1 MSAPRFPAVAPH
13 KGHYE
18 SYYLRAA
25 DPAGGRS
32 AWLRHTVF
40 KRPGGPATGALWCTL
55 FEAGKEPRAVKQSL
69 PDPRPGDWLT
79 IGDSAFGPRGAKGRA
94 EALGHS
100 AAWEL
105 TFGPASAPLRHLPH
119 PRLYDAPLPRTKTES
134 PLPDTTISGR
144 VEADGERWELDG
156 WPGVIGHN
164 WGAEHAERWIWLHGV
179 GFDGAPDA
187 WLDVALGRLKV
198 GPLTTPWIA
207 NGALHLDGERRRV
220 GGLGRR
226 ARVEARADGGRSR
239 SAASRSRCGPPRS
252 SRGSTPTPPAAS
264 TAARTAPSPPSR
276 SASAAARCAPSTA
289 APGSSAPVRRRPAWR
304 SSPTRTRSG
313 PAAAAACSRP
323 RARRA
328 SR

>member
-69 PDPRPGDWLT
+69 PDPRRGDWLT

-105 TFGPASAPLRHLPH
+105 TFGPASEPLRHLPH
-119 PRLYDAPLPRTKTES
+119 PRLYDTRLPRTKTES
-134 PLPDTTISGR
+134 PLPDTTISGW

-226 ARVEARADGGRSR
+226 ARVEARAEGGRIEVGGLTIEVRAAPLASWVYADPSGGEHR
-239 SAASRSRCGPPRS
+239 STNCSVAAVALSVGGR
-252 SRGSTPTPPAAS
+252 TL
-264 TAARTAPSPPSR
+264 RTAHGGAWELGTREAPPGVEVQ
-276 SASAAARCAPSTA
+276 PY
-289 APGSSAPVRRRPAWR
+289 PDP
-304 SSPTRTRSG
+304 
-313 PAAAAACSRP
+313 
-323 RARRA
+323 
-328 SR
+328 